1 MDSADSAVSAIL
13 LRLTS
18 PQVLGAVLALLLAG
32 VIALLVAR
40 ALRVRRAPGATAAQQ
55 RPHWLDHTL
64 EGALILAPLVA
75 ALATLLAGRAA
86 LAAFATS
93 TAVIDGALEIVGALV
108 LLRFGVYLLGRM
120 LGPGSWVGT
129 RENRITFVLWVIAG
143 VALLGWLD
151 ALEAALNRVSLLP
164 GRTQLSLWGLLKGLV
179 IVTAFLV
186 VTSLIARA
194 IRLVTTRKA
203 VTITRPLSRPHRLNC
218 VRPGSR
224 LTRLRAASS
233 ASSQP
238 SSATPAITHKTN
250 VMRFSR
256 VPTQEPGPS
265 IRPSR

>member
-1 MDSADSAVSAIL
+1 MDSADAAVSAVL

-120 LGPGSWVGT
+120 LGPGSWVEHPAEQVNAEEPHHVRFVGDRGGGAARLAGCARGRPQPRQPASGT
-129 RENRITFVLWVIAG
+129 NAVEPVGPAQGPGDRHR
-143 VALLGWLD
+143 
-151 ALEAALNRVSLLP
+151 LP
-164 GRTQLSLWGLLKGLV
+164 GRHEPDRARDRAPRHAARPAGRVDAGRSLQVRLLPVAG
-179 IVTAFLV
+179 AG
-186 VTSLIARA
+186 
-194 IRLVTTRKA
+194 
-203 VTITRPLSRPHRLNC
+203 H
-218 VRPGSR
+218 
-224 LTRLRAASS
+224 AAGD
-233 ASSQP
+233 Q
-238 SSATPAITHKTN
+238 
-250 VMRFSR
+250 RR
-256 VPTQEPGPS
+256 
-265 IRPSR
+265 RR